1 MTATDIAWEAL
12 SIGVPYGPVKHLPS
26 IRNIPD
32 GLWDE
37 NQAAASVKKTK
48 DTIRRPAIP
57 FRRVL
62 DGMVFYTF

>member
-1 MTATDIAWEAL
+1 LRNPFHSYAL
-12 SIGVPYGPVKHLPS
+12 YETKISSHYRK
-26 IRNIPD
+26 IPNN
-32 GLWDE
+32 LWNEIKLVD
-37 NQAAASVKKTK
+37 QADASAKKTK

>member
-1 MTATDIAWEAL
+1 
-12 SIGVPYGPVKHLPS
+12 VPYGLVKHLPS

-37 NQAAASVKKTK
+37 NQADASVKKTK